1 MERSLSFYADE
12 QEILD
17 IEYAILEKK
26 RKALNIVTLI
36 FLGIY
41 ACSTIGVSS
50 IACHRG
56 TYIDLNGEVQA
67 DLSGYF
73 YNAFVA
79 VGIFTI
85 LGIILLVT
93 GICMIFT
100 LRRHF
105 KRFYKDFKCYLL
117 AATIFL
123 SVPLF
128 IRGVWDFLT
137 FDSKLKINFGEW
149 AENNYTVSN
158 DVFNTVASF
167 MPIVAQMCS
176 LVFGVTRHSNDK
188 KMAKMTQAMNEAAVL
203 KDQ

>member
-1 MERSLSFYADE
+1 
-12 QEILD
+12 
-17 IEYAILEKK
+17 
-26 RKALNIVTLI
+26 
-36 FLGIY
+36 
-41 ACSTIGVSS
+41 
-50 IACHRG
+50 
-56 TYIDLNGEVQA
+56 
-67 DLSGYF
+67 
-73 YNAFVA
+73 
-79 VGIFTI
+79 
-85 LGIILLVT
+85 
-93 GICMIFT
+93 MIFT

-105 KRFYKDFKCYLL
+105 KRFYKDFKCYLF

-128 IRGVWDFLT
+128 IRGIWDFLT

-203 KDQ
+203 KD